1 MVFRYHI
8 FFNYYASVYL
18 HVKIKKE
25 DSLMSY
31 YFMANIYLKD
41 KSKPKEYGD
50 YIDLVKPIVEKYG
63 GEYLVRTEEITYLS
77 DNYTPDRI
85 IIIRFK
91 DSRRLNECFSSKEYK
106 EIEYKRKDFVIS
118 KAVTMVGCDEDM

>member
-1 MVFRYHI
+1 
-8 FFNYYASVYL
+8 
-18 HVKIKKE
+18 
-25 DSLMSY
+25 MSY

-50 YIDLVKPIVEKYG
+50 YIDLVKPSVEKYG
-63 GEYLVRTEEITYLS
+63 GEYLVRTDKITYLS
-77 DNYTPDRI
+77 DDYTPDRI

-91 DSRRLNECFSSKEYK
+91 DSRRLNECFGSKEYK

-118 KAVTMVGCDEDM
+118 KAVTMVGCDENL